1 MEGKHSLAD
10 AVLGC
15 AARERRGERRANF
28 PGSNRQ
34 AKLQGAQLPYEYVKN
49 RRPLKEARSQKASSQ
64 KKALIGWLSHQGNC
78 FLFPVMFSRKFL
90 PENCSEAP
98 APVGA
103 PAPIQMTKPGA
114 QPERMDGCGSLAPL
128 SRVLVLEPK
137 ATGTSGKNDQLC
149 FPTSCIT

>member
-1 MEGKHSLAD
+1 MPFWDVQRGRDGARDEPTSQVQTGRRSSRELNFHTNMSRIAGLSKKPALKKH
-10 AVLGC
+10 
-15 AARERRGERRANF
+15 
-28 PGSNRQ
+28 
-34 AKLQGAQLPYEYVKN
+34 
-49 RRPLKEARSQKASSQ
+49 PL
-64 KKALIGWLSHQGNC
+64 KKALIGWFSHQGNC